1 MTKTVSAIISAAVS
15 QKTTT
20 PVYLIDMGWDI
31 ASPDVTRRIATWDT
45 DITWNSQTWTA
56 SGAAVKNLS
65 VERGRL
71 ILPNGDGDPWLALV
85 NSQVA
90 RDRNIDIYEHH
101 TSTASPSGSDAVLL
115 FSGRMDGAVID
126 GINISINLLEGR
138 ANKAFPPSVLQIGT
152 YNYLLPV
159 GTKLYFKDEILTVN

>member
-1 MTKTVSAIISAAVS
+1 MSKTVSGIIDAAVS

-56 SGAAVKNLS
+56 SGATVKGLS

-85 NSQVA
+85 NGQLA
-90 RDRNIDIYEHH
+90 RDRDIDIYEHH
-101 TSTASPSGSDAVLL
+101 TSTASPQGSDAVLL
-115 FSGRMDGAVID
+115 FSGRMDGVVID
-126 GINISINLLEGR
+126 GLKISINLLNGR
-138 ANKAFPPSVLQIGT
+138 ANKAFPQGGLNPPT

-159 GTKLYFKDEILTVN
+159 GTKLYFNNEIVTVN